1 VSEWRIDELAQ
12 RAGIPVDTI
21 RYYQREGVLPSGERS
36 GRSHRYG
43 PDHLER
49 LERIRA
55 LQARRFSLAAI
66 GALLEH
72 DEPGGLGALL
82 TGEEDTTY
90 DFDELVEAA
99 GVDAELARAFADA
112 GVLRDPTDH
121 GRSAYDADDL
131 RLLRAVADLS
141 RLSVPTE
148 ALVELGRIYA
158 EEFDR
163 IHMRL
168 VDLFVGF
175 AGESWNAQEFKALF
189 SEQMQRFG
197 ENMRRITD
205 YTQQRSMQ
213 RHILAK
219 VERDAQ
225 QLPPAAT
232 G

>member
-1 VSEWRIDELAQ
+1 VSDWRIDELAQ
-12 RAGIPVDTI
+12 RAGVPVDTI
-21 RYYQREGVLPSGERS
+21 RYYQREDVLPSGERH
-36 GRSHRYG
+36 GRSLRYG
-43 PDHLER
+43 PEHLER
-49 LERIRA
+49 LERVRA

-66 GALLEH
+66 RAILEH

-90 DFDELVEAA
+90 DFDELVAAA
-99 GVDAELARAFADA
+99 GVEPDLARKLADA
-112 GVLRDPTDH
+112 GVLRDPADH

-141 RLSVPTE
+141 RLAVPTE

-168 VDLFVGF
+168 VDLFVSF
-175 AGESWNAQEFKALF
+175 AGESWNADEFKALF

-197 ENMRRITD
+197 QNMRRITD

-213 RHILAK
+213 RHMLSKA
-219 VERDAQ
+219 ERDAQ
-225 QLPPAAT
+225 QLPPAAS